1 MNDVKEE
8 GNLRYG
14 LYKQPL
20 VEGSLGWRI
29 EGLYKKDDFKIKN
42 VIKLKKDPPVL
53 ILEDD
58 KNNKVEF
65 VLTENVSRDLEESL
79 RVLNN
84 GYRGIQNR
92 RKMKIKDIKN
102 IKKNWK
108 EWPVDTVLIAIFL
121 LVLIG
126 FFIVDFIR

>member
-1 MNDVKEE
+1 MNDIKEE

-20 VEGSLGWRI
+20 VDGALGWRI
-29 EGLYKKDDFKIKN
+29 EGLYKKDDFKVHN
-42 VIKLKKDPPVL
+42 MMKLKKEPPVL
-53 ILEDD
+53 VFEDD
-58 KNNKVEF
+58 KDNKVEF
-65 VLTENVSRDLEESL
+65 LLTENVSQDLEKSL
-79 RVLNN
+79 RNLNN
-84 GYRGIQNR
+84 GYKGIQNR

-108 EWPVDTVLIAIFL
+108 EWPVDTVLVFIFL

-126 FFIVDFIR
+126 FFVVDLIK